1 MKEVIL
7 DTETTGLSVR
17 DGHRIVEIGCI
28 ELDNLIPTNNKF
40 HCYLN
45 PERKV
50 SQKALEIHG
59 YTDEFLSTQ
68 KKFSEVVDD
77 FLNFVENKIL
87 VIHNAEFDL
96 LHLNNELALLGKNKL
111 NNENVVDTLALA
123 RDKFPGS
130 STSLDA
136 LCKRYRVDNSQRT
149 QHTALIDCDLLA
161 KVYINLLD
169 QKEPSLNFKN
179 ENNEKTI
186 INSNDI
192 KQYYKKIIKPTE
204 EELKLHKEY
213 LKKSLKKNFFN

>member
-7 DTETTGLSVR
+7 DTETTGLFVR

-28 ELDNLIPTNNKF
+28 ELDDLIPTQNKF

-50 SQKALEIHG
+50 SEKALEVHG
-59 YTDEFLSTQ
+59 YTDEFLSNQ
-68 KKFSEVVDD
+68 KKFSEVVDE
-77 FLNFVENKIL
+77 FLNFIENKRL

-96 LHLNNELALLGKNKL
+96 SHLNNELALLGKKKL
-111 NNENVVDTLALA
+111 NSEDTVDTLALA

-130 STSLDA
+130 PISLDA
-136 LCKRYRVDNSQRT
+136 LCKRYQVDNSKRT
-149 QHTALIDCDLLA
+149 QHSALTDCDLLA

-169 QKEPSLNFKN
+169 QKEPTLNFKY
-179 ENNEKTI
+179 EDNEKVM
-186 INSNDI
+186 INSNNTNH
-192 KQYYKKIIKPTE
+192 YYKKIIKPTD

-213 LKKSLKKNFFN
+213 LKSSLKKNFFS